1 MSPENEDVK
10 PGDDEQEEQFVAVED
25 PPAGQQQAAD
35 DKDGDRDDDDHDDDG
50 EGDGEQGDQRLAA
63 DQDDDEGDKRGSRK
77 SENKARRRRQKEARD
92 RKDRELSFLRTRN
105 EDLERR
111 FSRFETET
119 DARVTGS
126 EIATIDVGINKAKSD
141 LALANQVIQ
150 EAVEQKDGKNLAEAL
165 DHRDTIRDNLREL
178 SDAKDYLATNRTN
191 GAGAVQ
197 QQPLDPRHV
206 AHAQSF
212 MIDHDWWN
220 PQGRDPDSIKVL
232 EMDRALV
239 QEGYHPSQKDY
250 WDELRARTQKALP
263 DKFDSRLN
271 SDDDGDGD
279 AGRGSGNGRR
289 KPAGQNKGPQFRT
302 GGRERPL
309 KKNEVY
315 ISPER
320 KEAMIEAGIWDD
332 PVARNS
338 MLKRYADYDRDAAA
352 AAKRG

>member
-1 MSPENEDVK
+1 MA
-10 PGDDEQEEQFVAVED
+10 GDTADDKKVGDEEEVEQYVAVED

-35 DKDGDRDDDDHDDDG
+35 DKEGDHDDDHP
-50 EGDGEQGDQRLAA
+50 GDDDGDQDDERLAA
-63 DQDDDEGDKRGSRK
+63 DQDDDAGKPGRRSTENRDRRKRQR
-77 SENKARRRRQKEARD
+77 EARD

-111 FSRFETET
+111 FSRFENET

-126 EIATIDVGINKAKSD
+126 EIASIDVGINSAKSD

-150 EAVEQKDGKNLAEAL
+150 EAVEQKDGANLAEAL
-165 DHRDTIRDNLREL
+165 DHRDTIRDNLHEL
-178 SDAKDYLATNRTN
+178 ETAKNYLATNRTN
-191 GAGAVQ
+191 GAGGAQ

-212 MIDHDWWN
+212 MVDHDWWD
-220 PQGRDPDSIKVL
+220 PTGRDPDSQKVL
-232 EMDRALV
+232 QIDRSLV
-239 QEGYHPSQKDY
+239 QEGYHPAQKDY
-250 WDELRARTQKALP
+250 WDELRTRTEKALP
-263 DKFDSRLN
+263 DKFDSRLA
-271 SDDDGDGD
+271 DDDDDGD

-289 KPAGQNKGPQFRT
+289 QSASQNKGPQFRT

-320 KEAMIEAGIWDD
+320 KDAMIEAGIWDD

-338 MLKRYADYDRDAAA
+338 MLKRYAEYDRDAAEE
-352 AAKRG
+352 AKRG